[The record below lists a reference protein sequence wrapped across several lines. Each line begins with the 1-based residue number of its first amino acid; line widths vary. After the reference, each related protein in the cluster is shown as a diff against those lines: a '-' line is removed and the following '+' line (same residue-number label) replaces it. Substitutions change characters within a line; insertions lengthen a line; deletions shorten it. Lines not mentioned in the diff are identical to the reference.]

1 RRPRI
6 PARLHARRACVRR
19 VELRRRARRGAGPGA
34 LHRHRATPR
43 RHRRGRARACTRLP
57 RDHTTRIAAW
67 ETRSHAAR
75 TRAAA
80 KPFGELTP
88 KGAGPRQP
96 APLQRLGV
104 CNMLPLFPELPIE
117 EREENGELFPATPRT
132 LAEQIADVCERAARL
147 ARAAALRP
155 DDEALA
161 RRAAQARKD
170 CLA

>member
-1 RRPRI
+1 MGDSI
-6 PARLHARRACVRR
+6 ARRAD
-19 VELRRRARRGAGPGA
+19 AR
-34 LHRHRATPR
+34 
-43 RHRRGRARACTRLP
+43 
-57 RDHTTRIAAW
+57 
-67 ETRSHAAR
+67 
-75 TRAAA
+75 
-80 KPFGELTP
+80 K
-88 KGAGPRQP
+88 
-96 APLQRLGV
+96 RLGV

-170 CLA
+170 CLAARGFRGAMSAEEVAAQAAAAAPRRRSP